1 MYKILKELKIK
12 PHKPNPL
19 NNNNSNQASKEKE
32 FSWRQELAP
41 VPRLLPEGDILI
53 PTLINLTL
61 FTGCVINQGK
71 KYCFQTRAL
80 TPGCLLSLTLPF
92 ALWGLKC
99 RLCDWSFGLKNYSG
113 DTFIYFL
120 SHIEVTKST
129 WAQWPTNGTSGVLI
143 ASSTF
148 FKLYNCFLFTP
159 KEVQSKDIAFYFFM
173 YVCVRVCTYVFLH
186 MCMWCICLHVCVY
199 MCMGVCL
206 FVCMC
211 VCDMCVFMSVWCVF
225 THVCLHVWMCI
236 CSIVY
241 MCACMCGV
249 CICMWACVC
258 MWFVCVSDVCACARV
273 CSCVY
278 IVCVCVCV
286 HVCAII
292 CGHICVMQHV
302 EAQGRCQEPP
312 SIHSSAIYPEAGYLN
327 QTQS

>member
-19 NNNNSNQASKEKE
+19 NNNNSNQASKERE

-41 VPRLLPEGDILI
+41 VPSLLLEGDILI

-113 DTFIYFL
+113 DTSIYFL

-129 WAQWPTNGTSGVLI
+129 WAQWLTNGTSGVLI

-173 YVCVRVCTYVFLH
+173 YF
-186 MCMWCICLHVCVY
+186 
-199 MCMGVCL
+199 
-206 FVCMC
+206 
-211 VCDMCVFMSVWCVF
+211 
-225 THVCLHVWMCI
+225 
-236 CSIVY
+236 
-241 MCACMCGV
+241 
-249 CICMWACVC
+249 
-258 MWFVCVSDVCACARV
+258 
-273 CSCVY
+273 
-278 IVCVCVCV
+278 VCVCV
-286 HVCAII
+286 HMCFCICACGVYVCMCVFTCVWVCVYLCACVYVICVFSWVCGVCLHMYVCMYECVYVVLFTCVHACVVCAFACEHACV
-292 CGHICVMQHV
+292 CGLCVYLMCVHV
-302 EAQGRCQEPP
+302 LVCARVC
-312 SIHSSAIYPEAGYLN
+312 I
-327 QTQS
+327 